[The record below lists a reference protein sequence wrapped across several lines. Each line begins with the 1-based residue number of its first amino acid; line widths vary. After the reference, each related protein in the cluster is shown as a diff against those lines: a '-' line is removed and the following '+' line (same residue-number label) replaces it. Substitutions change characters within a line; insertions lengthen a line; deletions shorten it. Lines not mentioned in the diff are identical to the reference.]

1 MCKNKNGII
10 LCHLNQLKPGRMRAS
25 KPGDIGYGWGGG
37 GSHYYT
43 NLPYNYDTK
52 KCSDEKYLKYV
63 GMTKVD
69 KESIAELK
77 SDLIEFEGFIIFEE
91 IMHRAPGFL
100 LFAMK
105 FILFIRDDKSGKIDF
120 GNSNL
125 RRQKPIEFFFQ
136 LSPDDQDSVCRYYND
151 TLSNGN

>member
-1 MCKNKNGII
+1 MQPRY
-10 LCHLNQLKPGRMRAS
+10 HRQPQ
-25 KPGDIGYGWGGG
+25 PGDDGYGWGGAPV
-37 GSHYYT
+37 HMYVDF
-43 NLPYNYDTK
+43 PYVYDTK
-52 KCSDEKYLKYV
+52 KYSDEKYLKYV